1 MGAGLTT
8 FDGFGLGLLRDA
20 WRIPSYVDDYNDAP
34 RHIDLLHAQ
43 AIHTRRPPWSIAR
56 LLGQYMAGRWYGTI
70 AQCLPPEALG
80 EAISGLL
87 PATAPPLLAHA
98 FDVHM
103 LADLLG
109 MSLGVFL
116 VATLGRT
123 RASLRLIL
131 LGAAVGQ
138 CARLLEEPGADEA
151 YVYSL
156 SGYNLLGAMA
166 ACYYSS
172 HWDPAVLT
180 CAALLFLP
188 CTLSREERAEGG
200 GGWLWSGGNPHREAG
215 AAPARG
221 SALSSS
227 PSASSGN
234 HHSFY

>member
-1 MGAGLTT
+1 MRGPAGAGLTT
-8 FDGFGLGLLRDA
+8 FDGFGVGLLRDA

-43 AIHTRRPPWSIAR
+43 AIHTRRPPWSVAR
-56 LLGQYMAGRWYGTI
+56 LLAQYMVGRWYGTI

-80 EAISGLL
+80 DAISGLL
-87 PATAPPLLAHA
+87 PAAAPPLLAHA
-98 FDVHM
+98 LDVHM
-103 LADLLG
+103 LAGLLG

-116 VATLGRT
+116 VATLGRS

-180 CAALLFLP
+180 CALFACSYPLV
-188 CTLSREERAEGG
+188 
-200 GGWLWSGGNPHREAG
+200 
-215 AAPARG
+215 RG
-221 SALSSS
+221 EHVLI
-227 PSASSGN
+227 
-234 HHSFY
+234 